1 MPLNRSSTTAM
12 GIDATPQLSVIPLFS
27 RSAESTT
34 VLRHRL
40 PDGSMDPTTA
50 YSVFDVSAGLGER
63 GRQVP
68 AYTFPANR
76 EDLAALRVVVRNGSG
91 RELSDLLLDD
101 LAHLLP
107 PLQRQ
112 AAPARG
118 TEARCLDH
126 ATAQR
131 KS

>member
-1 MPLNRSSTTAM
+1 MPLHRSSTTAM
-12 GIDATPQLSVIPLFS
+12 GIDATPQLSVIPMFA

-50 YSVFDVSAGLGER
+50 YSVFDVSAGLR
-63 GRQVP
+63 GWQVP

-76 EDLAALRVVVRNGSG
+76 EDLAALRVVVRIGTG

-107 PLQRQ
+107 RLQRQ

-118 TEARCLDH
+118 TEARGLDH

>member
-1 MPLNRSSTTAM
+1 MPLDRSSTTVM
-12 GIDATPQLSVIPLFS
+12 GIDATPQLSMIPMFS

-40 PDGSMDPTTA
+40 PN
-50 YSVFDVSAGLGER
+50 GLRER
-63 GRQVP
+63 GRQ
-68 AYTFPANR
+68 
-76 EDLAALRVVVRNGSG
+76 DLAALRVVVRNGTG

-107 PLQRQ
+107 RLQRQ

-118 TEARCLDH
+118 TEARGLDH

>member
-1 MPLNRSSTTAM
+1 MPLDRSSTTVM
-12 GIDATPQLSVIPLFS
+12 GIDATPQLSMIPMFS

-34 VLRHRL
+34 VLRHR
-40 PDGSMDPTTA
+40 
-50 YSVFDVSAGLGER
+50 
-63 GRQVP
+63 
-68 AYTFPANR
+68 
-76 EDLAALRVVVRNGSG
+76 ALRVVVRNGTG

-107 PLQRQ
+107 RLQRQ

-118 TEARCLDH
+118 TEARGLDH

>member
-1 MPLNRSSTTAM
+1 MPLNRSSTTAI

-27 RSAESTT
+27 RSAEPTT

-40 PDGSMDPTTA
+40 PN
-50 YSVFDVSAGLGER
+50 GLRER

-118 TEARCLDH
+118 TAARGLDH